1 MRSDSEALCPIVI
14 TRNLE
19 RGLRGSPPPGIT
31 AEELVGFFDK
41 SRLVIEE
48 SAESAILQSRNFQV
62 EIRIDSHPY
71 LICEVFSDF
80 DEADIAGA
88 RACRILNAHFDS
100 TSIRYWVVPSV
111 LLHRSE
117 DSWDR
122 EGAQS
127 YWLEYRIDG
136 IWITDGYCQ
145 SFSFVDAVRL
155 EYSTLLGSSKSFV
168 HGSFKRAGTPYHGPP
183 HRVHFSRYYRYKL
196 HGAARVYQLGQ
207 YTYDHRQGPT
217 KLEQLRKVE
226 LVDGS
231 PYSIYEHE
239 GHFDQR
245 DQWVDLATRKL

>member
-1 MRSDSEALCPIVI
+1 MNTSTQICPIVI

-19 RGLRGSPPPGIT
+19 KGLRRSPPPGIT
-31 AEELVGFFDK
+31 ADELVRFFDE

-48 SAESAILQSRNFQV
+48 SAESAILQFHKFQV

-71 LICEVFSDF
+71 LICEVFSDP

-88 RACRILNAHFDS
+88 KACRMLNAHFHCS
-100 TSIRYWVVPSV
+100 SIYYWVVPSA

-127 YWLEYRIDG
+127 YWIEYRIDE

-168 HGSFKRAGTPYHGPP
+168 HGSLKRAGTPYHGPP
-183 HRVHFSRYYRYKL
+183 HRVHFSRYHRYKL
-196 HGAARVYQLGQ
+196 HAAARVYQLGQ
-207 YTYDHRQGPT
+207 YTYDHKQAPA
-217 KLEQLRKVE
+217 KLEQLTKVE
-226 LVDGS
+226 LVDG

-239 GHFDQR
+239 GHFDQHN
-245 DQWVDLATRKL
+245 QWVDLATRKL